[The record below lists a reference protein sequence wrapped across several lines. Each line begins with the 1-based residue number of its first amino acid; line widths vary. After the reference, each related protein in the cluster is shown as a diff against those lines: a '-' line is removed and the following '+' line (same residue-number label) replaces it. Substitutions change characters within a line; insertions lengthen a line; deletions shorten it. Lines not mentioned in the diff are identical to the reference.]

1 MAIKSVKRVN
11 VSEQVFEQ
19 MKQQLIDQEWKSG
32 ERLPSE
38 ATLSDLFGV
47 SRVTIR
53 NALQKLVALG
63 LIETRLG
70 DGSYVR
76 ESSADSYMNSL
87 IPMVY
92 LEHNLREIMEFR
104 LVIETE
110 TTVLAAQR
118 ATKQDIKTLR
128 KYIKQMENTQ
138 DDYREYAKLDYE
150 FHYAIAQISKN
161 SLIIRTYTILMDA
174 LQNAMTDIVGRM
186 SGEWGMVSHPKI
198 VDAIEAG
205 DTKKAHDYMR
215 NHLLKNYEYIDME
228 DTNGKKRC
236 TNNYRKNDCSESTGY
251 SSKSST

>member
-1 MAIKSVKRVN
+1 MAIKAIKRVS

-19 MKQQLIDQEWKSG
+19 MKKQLIDQEWKPG

-38 ATLSDLFGV
+38 SMLSDLFGV

-110 TTVLAAQR
+110 AAAMAAQR
-118 ATKQDIKTLR
+118 AMPEDVKTLR
-128 KYIKQMENTQ
+128 EYIEQMEATQ
-138 DDYREYAKLDYE
+138 DNYKKYAQLDYE
-150 FHYAIAQISKN
+150 FHCAITKVSKN
-161 SLIIRTYTILMDA
+161 SLIIRTYTIVMDA
-174 LQNAMTDIVGRM
+174 LMMAMTDMVERM
-186 SGEWGMVSHPKI
+186 SGQWGLVSHPKI

-205 DTKKAHDYMR
+205 DVEKAREYMR
-215 NHLLKNYEYIDME
+215 NHLLKNYEYIDVE
-228 DTNGKKRC
+228 ER
-236 TNNYRKNDCSESTGY
+236 RS
-251 SSKSST
+251 